1 MMESSTYKKH
11 LAVAMESKRQPSTC
25 NEFKADRNIDIAGC
39 DATGIGSVACLRNGF
54 FIPEATV
61 DFQKGEQ

>member
-1 MMESSTYKKH
+1 MTEGSTYKKH

-25 NEFKADRNIDIAGC
+25 NEFKANRNIDIAGC
-39 DATGIGSVACLRNGF
+39 DATGIGSVACLHNGF
-54 FIPEATV
+54 FIPEAMV